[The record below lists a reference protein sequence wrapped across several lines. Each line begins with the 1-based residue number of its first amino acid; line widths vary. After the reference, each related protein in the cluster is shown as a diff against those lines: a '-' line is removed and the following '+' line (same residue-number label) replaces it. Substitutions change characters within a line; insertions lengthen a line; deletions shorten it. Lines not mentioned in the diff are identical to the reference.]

1 MGNAVSSTL
10 PEDWATVDM
19 VAQHAYCP
27 RRFHLMYVEGRWE
40 DNEHTEEGKDVHRR
54 VDRIDHLLPESRIS
68 SGDDEVSEAAEKG
81 DSDGDPPPEIARS
94 VSLGSDELGLLGKLD
109 LVSADPEGGEAI
121 PVETKKSR
129 TPNTPE
135 RSYPPERVQLMAQ
148 GLLLRAHGYCS
159 DHGYLYFAGSRQRVR
174 VEFTPELESE
184 TRATIDAVRKAR
196 SATAMPP
203 PLEDSPKC
211 WGCSLCG
218 ICLPDETNAL
228 RRDEGFSEDQC
239 GGAEP
244 EPNPD
249 ARSFESATSDCDR
262 SDGTIRQ
269 DDGPSTPDKGP
280 PVGPD
285 VRRLFPARDRA
296 MPFYV
301 QEQGARVGKSGERL
315 TVVKE
320 KETVGGARLR
330 EVSQLVLMGNVQ
342 VSAQALH
349 LMMEKGIPVV
359 HFSTGGWF
367 HGISHGIGIENA
379 YARAAQYEA
388 AADPA
393 RCVRFARGL
402 VRAKAG
408 NQRALLLRNG
418 SGRERDV
425 AVTSLADALKRKSD
439 MPESLPGLLGW
450 EGRAAALYFSAFS
463 SMLKTGALPGFQFAS
478 RNRRPPK
485 DPVNALLSFAYA
497 LLAKECL
504 VALWGEGLDPWWGL
518 YHQARH
524 GRPAL
529 ALDLME
535 PFRPVIADSV
545 VLTAINTGMV
555 GPRDFIANANG
566 CALKPNGRKAFLRAW
581 EQRLDQL
588 YTHPEFDYRCSWRTI
603 LRIQARLLA
612 RWLRGDIPRVPWPV
626 VR

>member
-1 MGNAVSSTL
+1 MASSDSHIDID
-10 PEDWATVDM
+10 EAITV
-19 VAQHAYCP
+19 AALNRYTFCP
-27 RRFHLMYVEGRWE
+27 RLYHLMYVQGRWE
-40 DNEHTEEGKDVHRR
+40 ENEHTEEGTDVHRR
-54 VDRIDHLLPESRIS
+54 VDRIDQLLPEARVGTGMEGENDNGHGIEADAGADAGADAE
-68 SGDDEVSEAAEKG
+68 GDL
-81 DSDGDPPPEIARS
+81 PPEVARS
-94 VSLGSDELGLLGKLD
+94 VSLGCDELGLTGKLD

-135 RSYPPERVQLMAQ
+135 RSYPPERIQLMAQ
-148 GLLLRAHGYCS
+148 GLLLRAHGYRS

-174 VEFTPELESE
+174 VEFSPELEAD
-184 TRATIDAVRKAR
+184 TRVTIAAVRAAR
-196 SATAMPP
+196 NATTMPS

-228 RRDEGFSEDQC
+228 RSDGEIQNDLSDESVGIDKTVANGTDEG
-239 GGAEP
+239 
-244 EPNPD
+244 
-249 ARSFESATSDCDR
+249 
-262 SDGTIRQ
+262 
-269 DDGPSTPDKGP
+269 GPSSAVTGMPEEGG
-280 PVGPD
+280 VGPD
-285 VRRLFPARDRA
+285 VRRLFPARDQA

-320 KETVGGARLR
+320 KKTVGGARLR

-388 AADPA
+388 AADPVW
-393 RCVRFARGL
+393 CVKFARDL
-402 VRAKAG
+402 VLAKAG

-418 SGRERDV
+418 SGRERDE
-425 AVTSLADALKRKSD
+425 AVTALADALKRKHK
-439 MPESLPGLLGW
+439 MPDSLPGLLGW
-450 EGRAAALYFSAFS
+450 EGRAAALYFSGFP
-463 SMLKTGALPGFQFAS
+463 SMLKTGDLPDFQFGA

-504 VALWGEGLDPWWGL
+504 VALWSEGLDPWWGL

-555 GPRDFIANANG
+555 GPRDFIMNANG
-566 CALKPNGRKAFLRAW
+566 CAMKPTGRKAFLRAW

-588 YTHPEFDYRCSWRTI
+588 YTHPEFEYRCSWRTI
-603 LRIQARLLA
+603 LRIQSRLLA
-612 RWLRGDIPRVPWPV
+612 RWLKGDIPRVPWPV

>member
-1 MGNAVSSTL
+1 MESPPPPAL
-10 PEDWATVDM
+10 ADEAITV
-19 VAQHAYCP
+19 AALNRYTFCP
-27 RRFHLMYVEGRWE
+27 RLFHLMYVQGRWE
-40 DNEHTEEGKDVHRR
+40 ENEHTEEGSDVHRR
-54 VDRIDHLLPESRIS
+54 VDRFDQLLPEARIGTGAEEDEGE
-68 SGDDEVSEAAEKG
+68 GDPDPI
-81 DSDGDPPPEIARS
+81 DGEDPPPEIARS
-94 VSLGSDELGLLGKLD
+94 VALGCDVLGLTGKLD

-148 GLLLRAHGYCS
+148 GLLLRAHGYRS
-159 DHGYLYFAGSRQRVR
+159 EHGYLYFAGSRQRVR
-174 VEFTPELESE
+174 VEFTQELESE

-196 SATAMPP
+196 SATTMPP

-228 RRDEGFSEDQC
+228 RSDTEG
-239 GGAEP
+239 EP
-244 EPNPD
+244 GLNGDTEEVEGSITD
-249 ARSFESATSDCDR
+249 GFEEAALEAGSIPSCDSAT
-262 SDGTIRQ
+262 
-269 DDGPSTPDKGP
+269 
-280 PVGPD
+280 VGPD

-425 AVTSLADALKRKSD
+425 AVSSLADALKRKGD

-463 SMLKTGALPGFQFAS
+463 SMLKTGALPDFQFAS

>member
-1 MGNAVSSTL
+1 MGNAISSTL

-27 RRFHLMYVEGRWE
+27 RRFHLMYIEGRWE
-40 DNEHTEEGKDVHRR
+40 DNEHTEEGKDAHRR
-54 VDRIDHLLPESRIS
+54 VDRIDHLLPEAKISRS
-68 SGDDEVSEAAEKG
+68 RDEEEEPVPNELSGEASE
-81 DSDGDPPPEIARS
+81 SDPPPEIARS
-94 VSLGSDELGLLGKLD
+94 VSLGCDELGLMGKLD
-109 LVSADPEGGEAI
+109 LVSADPEGGEAV
-121 PVETKKSR
+121 PVETKKGR
-129 TPNTPE
+129 VPNTPE
-135 RSYPPERVQLMAQ
+135 RSYPTERIQLMAQ
-148 GLLLRAHGYCS
+148 GLLLRAHGYRS

-174 VEFTPELESE
+174 VEFTAELEAE
-184 TRATIDAVRKAR
+184 TRTTIAAVRIGR
-196 SATAMPP
+196 SATTMPP

-228 RRDEGFSEDQC
+228 WSDEAAMADFSDNPPRMPEMIAGGFDDVIQPS
-239 GGAEP
+239 
-244 EPNPD
+244 
-249 ARSFESATSDCDR
+249 SSS
-262 SDGTIRQ
+262 SMQ
-269 DDGPSTPDKGP
+269 DHGEA
-280 PVGPD
+280 GPD

-301 QEQGARVGKSGERL
+301 QEQGARIGKSGERL
-315 TVVKE
+315 NVIKE
-320 KETVGGARLR
+320 GETVGGARLR

-388 AADPA
+388 AADPQ

-408 NQRALLLRNG
+408 NQRALLMRNG
-418 SGRERDV
+418 SGRERDL
-425 AVTSLADALKRKSD
+425 AVSSLADALKRKHE
-439 MPESLPGLLGW
+439 MPDALPGLLGW

-463 SMLKTGALPGFQFAS
+463 SMLKTGALPDFQFCA

-529 ALDLME
+529 ALDVME

-555 GPRDFIANANG
+555 GPRDFITNGNG
-566 CALKPNGRKAFLRAW
+566 CAMKPNGRKAFLRAW

-612 RWLRGDIPRVPWPV
+612 RWLRNDIPRVPWPV

>member
-1 MGNAVSSTL
+1 MAVSVSSTL
-10 PEDWATVDM
+10 PDDWITVDM
-19 VAQHAYCP
+19 VNRFTFCP
-27 RRFHLMYVEGRWE
+27 RLFHLMYVQGRWE
-40 DNEHTEEGKDVHRR
+40 ENEHTEEGKDVHRR
-54 VDRIDHLLPESRIS
+54 VDRIDHLLPEAKVD
-68 SGDDEVSEAAEKG
+68 SGEDDEAEVKGAAGEEE
-81 DSDGDPPPEIARS
+81 GDPPPEIARS
-94 VSLGSDELGLLGKLD
+94 VSLGCEELGLLGKLD

-129 TPNTPE
+129 VPNTPE
-135 RSYPPERVQLMAQ
+135 RSYPPERIQLMAQ
-148 GLLLRAHGYCS
+148 GLLLRAHGYHS
-159 DHGYLYFAGSRQRVR
+159 GHGYLYFAGSRQRVR
-174 VEFTPELESE
+174 IDFTAELEAE
-184 TRATIDAVRKAR
+184 TRAILAAAR
-196 SATAMPP
+196 QARASTEMPP
-203 PLEDSPKC
+203 PLDDSPKC

-228 RRDEGFSEDQC
+228 RENAPDTATAELPAPPLSQETD
-239 GGAEP
+239 AEP
-244 EPNPD
+244 G
-249 ARSFESATSDCDR
+249 A
-262 SDGTIRQ
+262 
-269 DDGPSTPDKGP
+269 
-280 PVGPD
+280 GPD

-301 QEQGARVGKSGERL
+301 QEQGARVGKSGERI
-315 TVVKE
+315 TVTKG
-320 KETVGGARLR
+320 KETVGRARLR
-330 EVSQLVLMGNVQ
+330 EVSQLILLGNVQ

-393 RCVRFARGL
+393 RRLDFARSL
-402 VRAKAG
+402 VLAKAG

-418 SGRERDV
+418 SGATRDRAIADLAG
-425 AVTSLADALKRKSD
+425 AVKRKES
-439 MPESLPGLLGW
+439 MPDSLPGLLGW
-450 EGRAAALYFSAFS
+450 EGRAASLYFGAFD
-463 SMLKTGALPGFQFAS
+463 SMLKTAELPEFQFTA

-535 PFRPVIADSV
+535 PFRPIIADSV
-545 VLTAINTGMV
+545 VITAINTGMV

-566 CALKPNGRKAFLRAW
+566 CALQASGRKAFLRAW

-612 RWLRGDIPRVPWPV
+612 RWLRGDIPGIPWPV

>member
-1 MGNAVSSTL
+1 MGNTLSSTL
-10 PEDWATVDM
+10 PEDWVTVDM
-19 VAQHAYCP
+19 VAQHAYCA

-40 DNEHTEEGKDVHRR
+40 DNAHTVEGKDVHRR
-54 VDRIDHLLPESRIS
+54 VDRIDHLLPEVK
-68 SGDDEVSEAAEKG
+68 VSTGGEDIENEAGITGAE
-81 DSDGDPPPEIARS
+81 DGEAPPEIARS
-94 VSLGSDELGLLGKLD
+94 VSLGCNELGLMGKLD
-109 LVSADPEGGEAI
+109 LVSADPEGGEAV
-121 PVETKKSR
+121 PVETKKGHV
-129 TPNTPE
+129 PNTPE
-135 RSYPPERVQLMAQ
+135 RSYPPERIQLMAQ
-148 GLLLRAHGYCS
+148 GLLLRAHGYHS
-159 DHGYLYFAGSRQRVR
+159 DHGYVYFAGSRQRVR
-174 VEFTPELESE
+174 IDFTTELESV
-184 TRATIDAVRKAR
+184 TREIIASVREAR
-196 SATAMPP
+196 ALTTMPP

-228 RRDEGFSEDQC
+228 RSVDVITVSGDGGGSEAVPSS
-239 GGAEP
+239 GESS
-244 EPNPD
+244 D
-249 ARSFESATSDCDR
+249 A
-262 SDGTIRQ
+262 
-269 DDGPSTPDKGP
+269 
-280 PVGPD
+280 GPD

-315 TVVKE
+315 NVVKE
-320 KETVGGARLR
+320 KVTIGGARLLD
-330 EVSQLVLMGNVQ
+330 VSQLVLMGNVQ
-342 VSAQALH
+342 VSSQALH

-379 YARAAQYEA
+379 YARAAQYSA

-393 RCVRFARGL
+393 RSVAFARAL

-408 NQRALLLRNG
+408 NQRAFLLRNG
-418 SGRERDV
+418 SGGERDRAV
-425 AVTSLADALKRKSD
+425 ASLADMLKRKD
-439 MPESLPGLLGW
+439 EMPDSLPGLLGW
-450 EGRAAALYFSAFS
+450 EGRTAALYFGAFS
-463 SMLKTGALPGFQFAS
+463 SMLKTVALPGFQFTN

-497 LLAKECL
+497 MLAKECL
-504 VALWGEGLDPWWGL
+504 VALWSEGLDPWWGL

-535 PFRPVIADSV
+535 PFRPIIADSV

-555 GPRDFIANANG
+555 GARDFVMNANG
-566 CALKPNGRKAFLRAW
+566 CALQPNGRKAFLRAW